1 MKKEAEN
8 RKRKIKETMEQQENK
23 QQDKYLN
30 GIMSIVTLNA
40 NRLNTPSKRYRL
52 AEWIQNQDQYS
63 LNGLRK
69 GFPEYNSI

>member
-40 NRLNTPSKRYRL
+40 NRLNNQKTKIVRL
-52 AEWIQNQDQYS
+52 NKKVRVKYTTCKNTD
-63 LNGLRK
+63 
-69 GFPEYNSI
+69 

>member
-40 NRLNTPSKRYRL
+40 NRPNNQKTKIVRLNKKVRVKYTTCK
-52 AEWIQNQDQYS
+52 NTD
-63 LNGLRK
+63 
-69 GFPEYNSI
+69 